1 MADEKK
7 QIKTTVHPA
16 NSEHGENTF
25 CPLVDIYEQ
34 SDGTTIM
41 LAEMP
46 GALPDSIDIQVDKG
60 VLTIA
65 ARCAKQKLKFPESY
79 ARVFTSFETGEYF
92 RAFALSDEVD
102 RDKIGAK
109 LEDGLLKLTLPKAAA
124 VQKRKIEIK

>member
-1 MADEKK
+1 MADDKK
-7 QIKTTVHPA
+7 QIKTAVHPA
-16 NSEHGENTF
+16 ETEPLENAF

-34 SDGTTIM
+34 SDGTTVV

-46 GALPDSIDIQVDKG
+46 GALPDSIDIHVDKG

-65 ARCAKQKLKFPESY
+65 ARCGRQKFPESY

-102 RDKIGAK
+102 RDQIKAK
-109 LEDGLLKLTLPKAAA
+109 LEDGLLELTLPKGQA

>member
-1 MADEKK
+1 MAEDKK

-16 NSEHGENTF
+16 ENQHDENTV

-34 SDGTTIM
+34 SDGTTVM

-46 GALPDSIDIQVDKG
+46 GALPDSIDVQVDKG

-65 ARCAKQKLKFPESY
+65 AKCGDDKFSESY
-79 ARVFTSFETGEYF
+79 ARVFTSFETGDYF

-102 RDKIGAK
+102 RENIDAK
-109 LEDGLLKLTLPKAAA
+109 FDDGLLKLTLPKAEA
-124 VQKRKIEIK
+124 VKKKKIEIK

>member
-16 NSEHGENTF
+16 EKEHDENTF

-46 GALPDSIDIQVDKG
+46 GALPDSVDIQVDKG

-65 ARCAKQKLKFPESY
+65 ARCAEQKFPKSY

-102 RDKIGAK
+102 RDKIKAK
-109 LEDGLLKLTLPKAAA
+109 LEDGLLKLTLPKAVA

>member
-1 MADEKK
+1 MTDVKK
-7 QIKTTVHPA
+7 QIKKTVQPA
-16 NSEHGENTF
+16 EDEPLENAF

-46 GALPDSIDIQVDKG
+46 GALPDSVDIQVDKG

-65 ARCAKQKLKFPESY
+65 ARCGTEKFPESY
-79 ARVFTSFETGEYF
+79 ARVFTSFEAGEYF

-102 RDKIGAK
+102 RNKIGAK
-109 LEDGLLKLTLPKAAA
+109 FEDGLLKLILPKAAA
-124 VQKRKIEIK
+124 VRKRKIEIK

>member
-1 MADEKK
+1 MADGKK
-7 QIKTTVHPA
+7 QINPTVHSA
-16 NSEHGENTF
+16 ENEYGKNTF

-46 GALPDSIDIQVDKG
+46 GALPDSVDIQVDKG

-65 ARCAKQKLKFPESY
+65 AKCAKQEFHESY
-79 ARVFTSFETGEYF
+79 AKVFTSFETGEYF

-124 VQKRKIEIK
+124 VRKRKIEIK

>member
-1 MADEKK
+1 MAAVKK
-7 QIKTTVHPA
+7 QIKTTVQPA
-16 NSEHGENTF
+16 KDEPLENAF

-46 GALPDSIDIQVDKG
+46 GALPDSVDIHVDKG

-65 ARCAKQKLKFPESY
+65 AQCSREPFPESY
-79 ARVFTSFETGEYF
+79 ARVFTSFEIGEYF

-102 RDKIGAK
+102 RDKIEAK
-109 LEDGLLKLTLPKAAA
+109 LEDGLLKLSLPKAAA

>member
-1 MADEKK
+1 MADDKK
-7 QIKTTVHPA
+7 QINTIVHPA
-16 NSEHGENTF
+16 ENQHNENTY

-34 SDGTTIM
+34 GDGSTIM

-65 ARCAKQKLKFPESY
+65 AKCDREKFSESY

-102 RDKIGAK
+102 RDKIIAK
-109 LEDGLLKLTLPKAAA
+109 LEDGLLKLTLPKAEA